1 MANYR
6 KTPAQIVAG
15 IICAAMG
22 AQGMSSCQL
31 AAAVGIHRNT
41 IKKDLSEPGGMPIDR
56 MWLYFTA
63 LGVPIDEG
71 LQTFADSFSRS
82 LISR

>member
-1 MANYR
+1 MAQR
-6 KTPAQIVAG
+6 QKTPAQIVAG

-31 AAAVGIHRNT
+31 ADAVGIHRNT
-41 IKKDLSEPGGMPIDR
+41 ILKDLKEPGCMPIDR

-71 LQTFADSFSRS
+71 LQAFADSFARS
-82 LISR
+82 LVAR